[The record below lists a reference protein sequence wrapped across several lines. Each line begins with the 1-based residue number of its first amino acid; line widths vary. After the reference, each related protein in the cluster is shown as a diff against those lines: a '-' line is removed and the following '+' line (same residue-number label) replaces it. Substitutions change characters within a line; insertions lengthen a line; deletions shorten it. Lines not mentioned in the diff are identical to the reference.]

1 MKVLETAKQ
10 MLDYSGQLR
19 SEKRTIGIVPTMGAL
34 HAGHESLMRT
44 AQSQC
49 DVVIVSV
56 FVNPTQFNQIS
67 DLEKYPRTFEADRD
81 KLKNLNVDVMFFPS
95 VEEIYPNGTNA
106 EYELD
111 GLDKLME
118 GPNRPGHFNGVV
130 QVVMRLFDL
139 TKPTKAFFGEKDF
152 QQLSIIRHMT
162 RKFGYEVEVVG
173 CPTIREEDGLAMSSR
188 NVRLSEKGRKLAPSI
203 YATLRKTEDEISDLG
218 LNIAKNNAVEILS
231 QTEGVELEYLEL
243 VEPQTLEIANE
254 NSEQIQAC
262 IAVWIEDVRLI
273 DNMRGEMTNF
283 ARPCKLKF

>member
-1 MKVLETAKQ
+1 MEVLETAKH
-10 MLDYSGQLR
+10 MLDYSEQAR
-19 SEKRTIGIVPTMGAL
+19 SEKRTIGFVPTMGAL
-34 HAGHESLMRT
+34 HAGHESLIRA

-106 EYELD
+106 VYELD

-162 RKFGYEVEVVG
+162 RKLGYEVDVVG

-188 NVRLSEKGRKLAPSI
+188 NVRLSEKGRNLASSV
-203 YATLRKTEDEISDLG
+203 YAALLKVGHDISTSG
-218 LNIAKNNAVEILS
+218 LNIARNRVVDSFKQI
-231 QTEGVELEYLEL
+231 EGLELEYFEL
-243 VEPQTLEIANE
+243 VEPQTMEIA
-254 NSEQIQAC
+254 SEKSKQIQAC
-262 IAVWIEDVRLI
+262 IAVWIDDVRLI
-273 DNMRGEMTNF
+273 DNMRV
-283 ARPCKLKF
+283 K